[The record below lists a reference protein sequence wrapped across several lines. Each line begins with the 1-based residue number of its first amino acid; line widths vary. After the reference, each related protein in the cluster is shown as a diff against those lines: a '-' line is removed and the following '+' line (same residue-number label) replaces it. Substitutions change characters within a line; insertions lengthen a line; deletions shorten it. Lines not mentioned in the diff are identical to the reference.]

1 MHYLYMH
8 LATLVNLTVSYDGWC
23 MIATV
28 AAFYW
33 VETCSFTFYC
43 NPYLHKNIMIV
54 GFDIYLCCYFT
65 VLCFA
70 LIFQLIRN
78 TVIRCLIVFLCIIV

>member
-8 LATLVNLTVSYDGWC
+8 LATLVNLTVSNDGWW

-33 VETCSFTFYC
+33 VATCSFTFYC

-70 LIFQLIRN
+70 LIFQLIWN